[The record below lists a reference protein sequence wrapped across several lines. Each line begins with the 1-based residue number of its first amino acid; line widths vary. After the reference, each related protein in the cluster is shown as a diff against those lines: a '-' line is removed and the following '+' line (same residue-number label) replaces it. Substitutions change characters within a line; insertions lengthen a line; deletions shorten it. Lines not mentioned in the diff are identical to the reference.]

1 MRILFRK
8 KLTPLVTNF
17 QVNVNNS
24 CESYDVKTSDNLENT
39 KSCKVEYTNSTEKD
53 IVSDSQ
59 SSSLD
64 DNSPSHLLP
73 IHNNEKN
80 NLIKG
85 KNDENKLNEDLSCL
99 TEPNL
104 YEKENASNHFNN
116 ESLINT
122 TKCLNEPKLKRHEN
136 YSLETVEKINKIIS
150 DKREFIKEVSQTHDS
165 KLFNFPII
173 KNNENRLLRRIK
185 TERHCNNVQFNIIE
199 KNCQLSTERLK
210 IAKDEVDE
218 AIKSRKIFSILGP
231 YNRIRKALRT
241 RGWIEK
247 FDVNIGPPGQTTQES
262 KKTIR
267 SITNVKTV
275 RNSNSSSNDT
285 TLEDSEDGDSDD
297 DVNAV
302 NEEKQR
308 VQPWEEDNGYYGL
321 LSRMVRSELPRFIW
335 SLRKNQVD
343 FHNLQKDQ
351 IINHHSG
358 APFTTKVGLCKQ
370 LRQIRWFA
378 DCNADYF
385 FPRCFIISEEE
396 DRQSFINDF
405 RLTACLSI
413 VKMIANLISDVN
425 QLDSFVVRSNP
436 EIVYDMNNVGET
448 NENVNA
454 TKNSNVLE
462 IEGSP
467 NIDLSRENSLSFL
480 NNTISYKKVWNINLA
495 PSDLLNSFEIPDE
508 IIEFSIFQC
517 QEFLKTKYHEDLDK
531 SSKHSFS
538 SEYPWDKFL
547 SWYYQIIKMPHLLVT
562 AKHLSSHCQYLCKL
576 LKKYCPQFDMDGVRN
591 VWIVKP
597 GAKSRGRGIVCHDR
611 LDNIL
616 KIVQGSVFLTESRYI
631 VQKYIERPLL
641 IYKTKFDIRQ
651 WFLITDWAPLT
662 VWWYQDC
669 YLRFCSQEF
678 TLNDFS
684 ESIHLCNN
692 CIQHKYKNGPRSSKL
707 PDENMWTWEQFQTWL
722 TEQGQPNLWT
732 EKIQPAMKNA
742 VLNVLLSSQESIEPR
757 KNCFGLYGADFLLT
771 DNDYRIWLIEIN
783 SSPCMSPSTSVTAVY
798 TASVLEDTLKV
809 VLDKKYNRNS
819 DVGRFELLYR
829 QPFHNPSTMY
839 TGMELYVIGSKISK
853 PQLENTTVLRCF
865 NKATLDFNGQSLPN
879 PEVKVMSTIGRDKKN
894 MSPIVLLVHERQ
906 TKSQTRKEIKP
917 SNTGDEYERTTEIAK
932 GMNGLLPPMKCGKF
946 PTDNQ
951 STMNINI
958 DNPVKHLQS
967 VKETR
972 KSSRSKSCKYENE
985 LKICNVSTVLK
996 SVKNIRYLTGL
1007 ESSVC
1012 LSKYNDD
1019 ISHDDN
1025 LLKSSRSESYLKSS
1039 LEELDKSRPLIN
1051 CPGISSVKDSS
1062 TSNLNQSKL
1071 RLMNKGELNQYTEYE
1086 TYNNTNLYSSHQS
1099 IHGKNKNS
1107 QSSSLLLPKI
1117 YKNQNSESNIKL
1129 VSLNLNR
1136 SISSNKIKRLSLK
1149 LEQHRNE
1156 KLNVDTIHNTT
1167 LSNFISTQANS
1178 IRYLHEKELSKRQS
1192 HFEKIII
1199 DKNKQLINRP
1209 NKLPTIGKIKSASSH
1224 QSLTHQST
1232 LIVDQLDTN
1241 YIRKIPTYKNYID
1254 KIKLN
1259 IIQFNEGDSHLKH
1272 IHHEKSN
1279 HNKLYKHIQKR
1290 CIILRRMKKIRKSP
1304 AIRRKSLTCQSQ
1316 SKLSKVLIVNQRLAD
1331 TTMKDNSLM
1340 NLNEVY
1346 NCRKLKDSSDKNTNN
1361 DKNTDSILNNLNA
1374 SHYDVAINSSDSITL
1389 DSNDPNEISKI
1400 ITSSPKSSLKQSSTD
1415 SGFDDEIST
1424 QSKTFLPLDNLSSVT
1439 INRNNSYDKAIS
1451 NGISLCSFINSSKMF
1466 VNCRNT
1472 DDTKFHRYNIN
1483 DKFNL
1488 KFLSRIAND

>member
-1 MRILFRK
+1 MVAGDQQLIHTPFVPSGYWSPCVPLVYNQS
-8 KLTPLVTNF
+8 LPTPLGGLSVSTNPF
-17 QVNVNNS
+17 
-24 CESYDVKTSDNLENT
+24 KTPH
-39 KSCKVEYTNSTEKD
+39 
-53 IVSDSQ
+53 IRF
-59 SSSLD
+59 SSSQ
-64 DNSPSHLLP
+64 
-73 IHNNEKN
+73 
-80 NLIKG
+80 
-85 KNDENKLNEDLSCL
+85 
-99 TEPNL
+99 
-104 YEKENASNHFNN
+104 F
-116 ESLINT
+116 
-122 TKCLNEPKLKRHEN
+122 
-136 YSLETVEKINKIIS
+136 
-150 DKREFIKEVSQTHDS
+150 REQ
-165 KLFNFPII
+165 
-173 KNNENRLLRRIK
+173 
-185 TERHCNNVQFNIIE
+185 Q
-199 KNCQLSTERLK
+199 
-210 IAKDEVDE
+210 
-218 AIKSRKIFSILGP
+218 
-231 YNRIRKALRT
+231 
-241 RGWIEK
+241 
-247 FDVNIGPPGQTTQES
+247 
-262 KKTIR
+262 
-267 SITNVKTV
+267 
-275 RNSNSSSNDT
+275 
-285 TLEDSEDGDSDD
+285 
-297 DVNAV
+297 
-302 NEEKQR
+302 
-308 VQPWEEDNGYYGL
+308 
-321 LSRMVRSELPRFIW
+321 
-335 SLRKNQVD
+335 
-343 FHNLQKDQ
+343 
-351 IINHHSG
+351 
-358 APFTTKVGLCKQ
+358 
-370 LRQIRWFA
+370 
-378 DCNADYF
+378 
-385 FPRCFIISEEE
+385 
-396 DRQSFINDF
+396 
-405 RLTACLSI
+405 
-413 VKMIANLISDVN
+413 
-425 QLDSFVVRSNP
+425 
-436 EIVYDMNNVGET
+436 
-448 NENVNA
+448 
-454 TKNSNVLE
+454 
-462 IEGSP
+462 
-467 NIDLSRENSLSFL
+467 
-480 NNTISYKKVWNINLA
+480 
-495 PSDLLNSFEIPDE
+495 
-508 IIEFSIFQC
+508 
-517 QEFLKTKYHEDLDK
+517 
-531 SSKHSFS
+531 
-538 SEYPWDKFL
+538 
-547 SWYYQIIKMPHLLVT
+547 MPHLLVT

-616 KIVQGSVFLTESRYI
+616 KIVQGSVFLTESRYV

-641 IYKTKFDIRQ
+641 IYRTKFDIRQ

-757 KNCFGLYGADFLLT
+757 KFEHCDLRTSYMKVTISINKLANSLFKLFSLTNCFGLYGADFLLT

-879 PEVKVMSTIGRDKKN
+879 PEVKVMSTIVRDKKN
-894 MSPIVLLVHERQ
+894 MSPIVLCPSFQSVGTCSSSQILLIKMWSIFAVMVTSAFSGSDGMLSGSADIPLLICLMAMLISSIVGGSTSIGRRQ

-917 SNTGDEYERTTEIAK
+917 SNTGDEYECTTEIAK

-958 DNPVKHLQS
+958 GNPVKHLQS

-985 LKICNVSTVLK
+985 LKICNVPTVLR

-1019 ISHDDN
+1019 ISHDVN

-1051 CPGISSVKDSS
+1051 CTGISSVKDSP

-1099 IHGKNKNS
+1099 IHSKNKNS

-1117 YKNQNSESNIKL
+1117 HKNQNSESNIKL
-1129 VSLNLNR
+1129 
-1136 SISSNKIKRLSLK
+1136 RLSLK

-1167 LSNFISTQANS
+1167 SSNFISTQANS

-1209 NKLPTIGKIKSASSH
+1209 NKLQTIGKIKSASSH

-1331 TTMKDNSLM
+1331 STMKDNSLM
-1340 NLNEVY
+1340 NFNEVY

-1374 SHYDVAINSSDSITL
+1374 SHCDVTINSSDSVTL

-1424 QSKTFLPLDNLSSVT
+1424 QSKTFLPLDNLSAVIT
-1439 INRNNSYDKAIS
+1439 NRNNSDNKAIS
-1451 NGISLCSFINSSKMF
+1451 NDISFCSFINSSKMS
-1466 VNCRNT
+1466 VNFPTSNT
-1472 DDTKFHRYNIN
+1472 TTSNVSIMKNVIQDNIAYAPNSNISPIIDNSISQLPSSSLYRRPLSCSNSKWIMTNLLSMPSSLTIVSCKLHNVKTKFTIN
-1483 DKFNL
+1483 N
-1488 KFLSRIAND
+1488 

>member
-53 IVSDSQ
+53 IVS
-59 SSSLD
+59 D

-531 SSKHSFS
+531 S
-538 SEYPWDKFL
+538 
-547 SWYYQIIKMPHLLVT
+547 T
-562 AKHLSSHCQYLCKL
+562 KHLSSHCQYLCKL

-894 MSPIVLLVHERQ
+894 MSPIVLRQ

-1129 VSLNLNR
+1129 
-1136 SISSNKIKRLSLK
+1136 
-1149 LEQHRNE
+1149 
-1156 KLNVDTIHNTT
+1156 
-1167 LSNFISTQANS
+1167 
-1178 IRYLHEKELSKRQS
+1178 
-1192 HFEKIII
+1192 
-1199 DKNKQLINRP
+1199 
-1209 NKLPTIGKIKSASSH
+1209 
-1224 QSLTHQST
+1224 ST

>member
-17 QVNVNNS
+17 QANVSNI
-24 CESYDVKTSDNLENT
+24 CESCDVKKKDNLENIEY
-39 KSCKVEYTNSTEKD
+39 CKIEYANSAEKD
-53 IVSDSQ
+53 VISDVQ
-59 SSSLD
+59 SSSLSY
-64 DNSPSHLLP
+64 NSSPHSLP
-73 IHNNEKN
+73 ISNNEKN
-80 NLIKG
+80 NLTKDKDYVYKI
-85 KNDENKLNEDLSCL
+85 NEDLPCL
-99 TEPNL
+99 TESNL
-104 YEKENASNHFNN
+104 CEKENLSSHTNSEPLTNTITQCSNGQ
-116 ESLINT
+116 
-122 TKCLNEPKLKRHEN
+122 KLKIHEN
-136 YSLETVEKINKIIS
+136 DSLETVENVNKLIS
-150 DKREFIKEVSQTHDS
+150 NKNELIKEVTQSTHS
-165 KLFNFPII
+165 KLSTFPII
-173 KNNENRLLRRIK
+173 NNNNNENKLLRRIK
-185 TERHCNNVQFNIIE
+185 TERHYNNHNNVQFNTIE

-210 IAKDEVDE
+210 IAKDEADE

-262 KKTIR
+262 KKTIL

-297 DVNAV
+297 DVTAV

-308 VQPWEEDNGYYGL
+308 VQPWEEDSGYYGL

-343 FHNLQKDQ
+343 FQNLQKDQ

-358 APFTTKVGLCKQ
+358 APFTTKVGLCRQ

-385 FPRCFIISEEE
+385 FPRCFIISEED

-405 RLTACLSI
+405 RLTACISI
-413 VKMIANLISDVN
+413 VKMIANLISDVH
-425 QLDSFVVRSNP
+425 QLDSVIIQSNP
-436 EIVYDMNNVGET
+436 KNVCDMNNLGET
-448 NENVNA
+448 NENVND
-454 TKNSNVLE
+454 TKDSNVLE
-462 IEGSP
+462 IESSA
-467 NIDLSRENSLSFL
+467 NIDLSRDNTLSFL
-480 NNTISYKKVWNINLA
+480 NNTISYKKVWNINLP
-495 PSDLLNSFEIPDE
+495 PSDLLNNFEIPDE
-508 IIEFSIFQC
+508 IMEFSIFQC
-517 QEFLKTKYHEDLDK
+517 QEFLKTKYHDDLDK
-531 SSKHSFS
+531 SSKQSFS
-538 SEYPWDKFL
+538 SEYPWDTFL

-611 LDNIL
+611 LDDIL
-616 KIVQGSVFLTESRYI
+616 KIVQGSVFLTEARYI

-641 IYKTKFDIRQ
+641 IYRTKFDIRQ
-651 WFLITDWAPLT
+651 WFLVTDWAPLT

-692 CIQHKYKNGPRSSKL
+692 CIQHKYKNGLRSLKL

-809 VLDKKYNRNS
+809 VLDRKYNRNS

-829 QPFHNPSTMY
+829 QPFHNPSNMY

-853 PQLENTTVLRCF
+853 PQLENTTILRCF
-865 NKATLDFNGQSLPN
+865 NKATLDFNGQSLSN
-879 PEVKVMSTIGRDKKN
+879 PEVNVISKIVRDKKN
-894 MSPIVLLVHERQ
+894 MSPMVLQ
-906 TKSQTRKEIKP
+906 MKSQTRKEIKP
-917 SNTGDEYERTTEIAK
+917 SNISHEYACTTEMVK
-932 GMNGLLPPMKCGKF
+932 GMNSLLPPMKCGKF
-946 PTDNQ
+946 STDNQ
-951 STMNINI
+951 STVNINTN
-958 DNPVKHLQS
+958 NPVKHLQS

-972 KSSRSKSCKYENE
+972 KDSRSKSCKYENKM
-985 LKICNVSTVLK
+985 KICNVPTV
-996 SVKNIRYLTGL
+996 SNAVKTIGSLTGL
-1007 ESSVC
+1007 ESGIC

-1025 LLKSSRSESYLKSS
+1025 LLKSSRSEYCLKSS
-1039 LEELDKSRPLIN
+1039 LEELVKSRSLIN
-1051 CPGISSVKDSS
+1051 SPGISNVKDSS
-1062 TSNLNQSKL
+1062 TSNLNQS
-1071 RLMNKGELNQYTEYE
+1071 RLQQVNKGELNQYTEYE
-1086 TYNNTNLYSSHQS
+1086 TCNNTNLYSSHKS

-1107 QSSSLLLPKI
+1107 QPSSLLLPKI
-1117 YKNQNSESNIKL
+1117 DKGQNPDSSIKL

-1136 SISSNKIKRLSLK
+1136 PRSLNKIERLSLK
-1149 LEQHRNE
+1149 LEHRNK
-1156 KLNVDTIHNTT
+1156 KLNVNTIHDTT
-1167 LSNFISTQANS
+1167 SSNFNSTQTNS
-1178 IRYLHEKELSKRQS
+1178 LRYLHEKKLSKGQL
-1192 HFEKIII
+1192 HFEEIITNN
-1199 DKNKQLINRP
+1199 DKQLINRP
-1209 NKLPTIGKIKSASSH
+1209 NKLPTIVKIKPESSH
-1224 QSLTHQST
+1224 QSLTSQST
-1232 LIVDQLDTN
+1232 LTIDQLDTN
-1241 YIRKIPTYKNYID
+1241 YVQKMPTYKNYVD

-1259 IIQFNEGDSHLKH
+1259 ILQFNEGDSHVKH
-1272 IHHEKSN
+1272 INHEKSN
-1279 HNKLYKHIQKR
+1279 HNKLYKHLQKR
-1290 CIILRRMKKIRKSP
+1290 CIILRKMKKIRKSP
-1304 AIRRKSLTCQSQ
+1304 AVRRKVSTCQSQ
-1316 SKLSKVLIVNQRLAD
+1316 SELSKVLIVNQRSAD
-1331 TTMKDNSLM
+1331 LTMNDNSSM
-1340 NLNEVY
+1340 NLDEVY
-1346 NCRKLKDSSDKNTNN
+1346 KCRKLKDSSDNNTTD
-1361 DKNTDSILNNLNA
+1361 DKNTDSNNKLNA
-1374 SHYDVAINSSDSITL
+1374 SNCDSGINSGDSITL
-1389 DSNDPNEISKI
+1389 DSNDPNKISKI

-1424 QSKTFLPLDNLSSVT
+1424 QSKTFSPLDNFSAV
-1439 INRNNSYDKAIS
+1439 IVNRNNSDNKAIS
-1451 NGISLCSFINSSKMF
+1451 NDISLCRFIHSSKMF

-1472 DDTKFHRYNIN
+1472 DDTKFYRYNIN

-1488 KFLSRIAND
+1488 KFLSRITND